1 MGPKDDRPIAIS
13 FWKFQSLGRIFYGLR
28 NLVRIKMEKS
38 NSVIPADVLAA
49 SQDRA
54 VRSASSRDYYF
65 LKQGGGVT
73 LGDSPRGR
81 FVYGFDGFTLW
92 CQSDGYIYA
101 SDGLHQLFSAT
112 KEGEEP
118 SIAFFLDLGGTI
130 ISLLPVPFLGDGAQ
144 RYTVS
149 TIHATYYF
157 TEWKDV
163 TATVRVTTSPT
174 NQLLFS
180 LFVSFQKPRENC
192 RLLTYCSPYEKDELG
207 KSDEDRWF
215 LTTKTTNRINRDSQ
229 SRLLFPPCS
238 VTVFEDPDRFTS
250 LTHQSLLRGSCTLAP
265 GIKFQEYEITTS
277 RKEFIGGNNRNLN
290 NPVSFERR
298 HFPEQRPETVFNDK
312 GIFSNAL
319 FFEVGSDSELRLDY
333 MYQRVLDPKD
343 GKKLAGEPVTPV
355 LVDRAVQSV
364 ADENSSHLHALEIE
378 GLFDSGYSEINGQDF
393 FPFLITLQHQVAVC
407 SKIKGYMQLARR
419 SLVGIRD
426 VFQALEA
433 YLYFAPDKA
442 REKILEALGYT
453 CLSGRCLRQYLPG
466 SPIAD
471 TREFI
476 DQGLWVIK
484 TIVEYVKVTGDQS
497 ILSEAVGYHE
507 IVEDNPF
514 IGAVRPIE
522 THETVLQHLF
532 RILEYLIK
540 NINPKTQLL
549 MALYGDWNDALD
561 GLGYTDKKD
570 REFGTGT
577 TVMGSLQ
584 LYQNCHDMIELL
596 QFLDLQESPK
606 DETALYQD
614 AKDKLYAGLVNN
626 AVVGSDSATRV
637 AHGFGDEA
645 SYTVGGPEDPDGA
658 SRYGLTSNAYW
669 IISGIHRDAKT
680 KKGRDLLPS
689 ILSAYEKLDDK
700 YGLKTFHPAFAR
712 GTEHWFGRIPRLPV
726 GTAENGATYNHATL
740 FGVWSLFQ
748 AGQSAAAWKQL
759 EKLLPFTAIHN
770 NYNLTPFV
778 IPNSYIHNMEK
789 GLDGESMN
797 DWQTGSS
804 NVLLKILIWYVF
816 GFRPELSH
824 LRIQPDPQSPLTQFS
839 YSGTYQNKKIVMS
852 YEKTSAVK
860 ERTISLNEKS
870 LDLFRDEELNAL
882 VADLPGDKL
891 GKENQIKISDP
902 LSTDD

>member
-1 MGPKDDRPIAIS
+1 
-13 FWKFQSLGRIFYGLR
+13 
-28 NLVRIKMEKS
+28 MEKS
-38 NSVIPADVLAA
+38 KSIIPADVLAA
-49 SQDRA
+49 IQEQVVQD
-54 VRSASSRDYYF
+54 ASSRDYYF
-65 LKQGGGVT
+65 LPQGGGVT
-73 LGDSPRGR
+73 KGGSPKGR

-92 CQSDGYIYA
+92 CQADGYIYA
-101 SDGLHQLFSAT
+101 SDGLHQLFSTA

-118 SIAFFLDLGGTI
+118 SIAFFLDLDGKI

-144 RYTVS
+144 RHTMS

-157 TEWKDV
+157 TEWEDI
-163 TATVRVTTSPT
+163 ATIVRVTTSPT

-180 LFVSFQKPRENC
+180 LFVSFQKPRKKC

-215 LTTKTTNRINRDSQ
+215 LTTKTTNQIQQSGI

-250 LTHQSLLRGSCTLAP
+250 LTHQSLLRGSCALTP
-265 GIKFQEYEITTS
+265 GITFQGYEITTS
-277 RKEFIGGNNRNLN
+277 RKEFVGGNNRNLN
-290 NPVSFERR
+290 NPVAFERQ

-312 GIFSNAL
+312 AIFSNAL
-319 FFEVGSDSELRLDY
+319 FFEAEENSALRLDY
-333 MYQRVLDPKD
+333 IYQRVLNPKD
-343 GKKLAGEPVTPV
+343 LEKLAGEPINSL
-355 LVDRAVQSV
+355 LVDKAVLDV
-364 ADENSSHLHALEIE
+364 VEKNSETLRSLKIE
-378 GLFDSGYSEINGQDF
+378 GSFDKSYSEIDGQDF

-407 SKIKGYMQLARR
+407 SKIKGYMQLAQR

-433 YLYFAPDKA
+433 YLYFAPEKA
-442 REKILEALGYT
+442 KEKILEALGYT

-484 TIVEYVKVTGDQS
+484 TLIEYVKVTGDQS
-497 ILSEAVGYHE
+497 ILSEEVGYHE
-507 IVEDNPF
+507 IVEDNPY
-514 IGAVRPIE
+514 IGTVRPIE
-522 THETVLQHLF
+522 TRETVLQHLF
-532 RILEYLIK
+532 RILGYLIK

-561 GLGYTDKKD
+561 GLGFTEKKGKQ
-570 REFGTGT
+570 FGTGT

-584 LYQNCHDMIELL
+584 LYQNCKDMIELL
-596 QFLDLQESPK
+596 HFLELEETHK
-606 DETALYQD
+606 DEIALYQK
-614 AKDKLYAGLVNN
+614 AKDKLYSGLVNN
-626 AVVGSDSATRV
+626 AVLGSGNATRV

-645 SYTVGGPEDPDGA
+645 KYTVGGPEDPDGA

-669 IISGIHRDAKT
+669 IISGIHRDAKM
-680 KKGRDLLPS
+680 KEGLDLLPS
-689 ILSAYEKLDDK
+689 ILSIYEQLDDK
-700 YGLKTFHPAFAR
+700 YGLRTFDPAFAR

-748 AGQSAAAWKQL
+748 AGQSEAAWKQL
-759 EKLLPFTAIHN
+759 EKLLPFTSIHN

-816 GFRPELSH
+816 GFRPELDH
-824 LRIQPDPQSPLTQFS
+824 LRIQPDPRSPLTQFS
-839 YSGTYQNKKIVMS
+839 YSGTYQNKMIIMS
-852 YEKTSAVK
+852 YQKTSAVN
-860 ERTISLNEKS
+860 ERIIHFNEKP
-870 LDLFRDEELNAL
+870 LKLFKDDELNAW
-882 VADLPGDKL
+882 VADLPYRKL
-891 GKENQIKISDP
+891 KKENQIKISDP
-902 LSTDD
+902 LSMDHPHG

>member
-1 MGPKDDRPIAIS
+1 
-13 FWKFQSLGRIFYGLR
+13 
-28 NLVRIKMEKS
+28 MEKLK
-38 NSVIPADVLAA
+38 SVIPADVLAA
-49 SQDRA
+49 TQDRV
-54 VRSASSRDYYF
+54 VRNASSRDYYF

-73 LGDSPRGR
+73 LGDSPKGR
-81 FVYGFDGFTLW
+81 FVYGFNGFTLW
-92 CQSDGYIYA
+92 CQTDGYIYA

-118 SIAFFLDLGGTI
+118 SIAFFLDLEGKVV
-130 ISLLPVPFLGDGAQ
+130 SLLPVPFLDDGAQ

-149 TIHATYYF
+149 AIHATYYF
-157 TEWKDV
+157 TEWEDI
-163 TATVRVTTSPT
+163 TTTVRVTTSPT

-180 LFVSFQKPRENC
+180 LFVSFQEPRQNC
-192 RLLTYCSPYEKDELG
+192 RLLTYYSPYEKNELG

-215 LTTKTTNRINRDSQ
+215 LTTQTTNRIQQDGKSGF
-229 SRLLFPPCS
+229 LFPPCS

-250 LTHQSLLRGSCTLAP
+250 LTHHSLLRGSCALTP
-265 GIKFQEYEITTS
+265 GIKFQGYEITTS
-277 RKEFIGGNNRNLN
+277 RKEFVGGNNRNLN
-290 NPVSFERR
+290 NPVAFERQ

-319 FFEVGSDSELRLDY
+319 FFEAEGNSALRLDY
-333 MYQRVLDPKD
+333 IYQRVLNPKD
-343 GKKLAGEPVTPV
+343 LEKPTGEPVIPV
-355 LVDRAVQSV
+355 LVDKAVQEV
-364 ADENSSHLHALEIE
+364 VDENSGTPRSLEIE
-378 GLFDSGYSEINGQDF
+378 GSFDTKYSEIDGQDF

-407 SKIKGYMQLARR
+407 SKIKGYMQLAQR

-433 YLYFAPDKA
+433 YLYFAPEKA
-442 REKILEALGYT
+442 KEKILEALSYT

-484 TIVEYVKVTGDQS
+484 TIVEHVKVTGDQS
-497 ILSEAVGYHE
+497 ILSEEVGYHE
-507 IVEDNPF
+507 IVEDNPY

-522 THETVLQHLF
+522 TQETVLLHLF

-561 GLGYTDKKD
+561 GLGFNNKKGK
-570 REFGTGT
+570 EFGTGT

-584 LYQNCHDMIELL
+584 LYQNCKDMIELL
-596 QFLDLQESPK
+596 HFLDLQKTHKGEM
-606 DETALYQD
+606 ELYQK
-614 AKDKLYAGLVNN
+614 AKDNLYSGLTNN
-626 AVVGSDSATRV
+626 AVLGSGSATRI

-645 SYTVGGPEDPDGA
+645 KYTVGGPEDPDGV

-669 IISGIHRDAKT
+669 IISGIHQDT
-680 KKGRDLLPS
+680 KMNKGLDLLPS
-689 ILSAYEKLDDK
+689 ILSIYEQLDDK
-700 YGLKTFHPAFAR
+700 YGLRTFDPAFAR

-748 AGQSAAAWKQL
+748 AGQSEAAWEQMGKM
-759 EKLLPFTAIHN
+759 LPFTSIHN

-816 GFRPELSH
+816 GFRPELNH
-824 LRIQPDPQSPLTQFS
+824 LRIQPDPRSPLARFS

-852 YEKTSAVK
+852 YQKTSAVN
-860 ERTISLNEKS
+860 ERVIYLNEKPVE
-870 LDLFRDEELNAL
+870 LFRDDELNAW
-882 VADLPGDKL
+882 VADLPHHILKKD
-891 GKENQIKISDP
+891 NQIKISDP
-902 LSTDD
+902 LSMGDLRE

>member
-1 MGPKDDRPIAIS
+1 
-13 FWKFQSLGRIFYGLR
+13 
-28 NLVRIKMEKS
+28 MEKLK
-38 NSVIPADVLAA
+38 SVIPADLLAA
-49 SQDRA
+49 TQDRV
-54 VRSASSRDYYF
+54 VRNASSRDYYF

-73 LGDSPRGR
+73 LGDSPKGR

-92 CQSDGYIYA
+92 CQADGYIYA
-101 SDGLHQLFSAT
+101 ADGLHQLFSAT

-118 SIAFFLDLGGTI
+118 SIAFFLDLGGKV

-149 TIHATYYF
+149 AIHATYYF
-157 TEWKDV
+157 TEWEDI
-163 TATVRVTTSPT
+163 TTTVRVTASPT

-180 LFVSFQKPRENC
+180 LFVSFQEPRQNC
-192 RLLTYCSPYEKDELG
+192 RLLTYCSPYEKNELG

-215 LTTKTTNRINRDSQ
+215 LTTKTTNRIKRDGK
-229 SRLLFPPCS
+229 SRFLFPPCS

-250 LTHQSLLRGSCTLAP
+250 ITHQSLLRGSCALTP
-265 GIKFQEYEITTS
+265 GIKFQGYEITTS
-277 RKEFIGGNNRNLN
+277 RKEFVGGTNRNLN
-290 NPVSFERR
+290 NPVAFGRQ

-319 FFEVGSDSELRLDY
+319 FFEAESHSALRLDY
-333 MYQRVLDPKD
+333 IYQRVLNPKD
-343 GKKLAGEPVTPV
+343 LKKLAGESVNSV
-355 LVDRAVQSV
+355 LVDMAVQEV
-364 ADENSSHLHALEIE
+364 VKENSGTLRSLKME
-378 GLFDSGYSEINGQDF
+378 GSFDKKCSEIDDLDF
-393 FPFLITLQHQVAVC
+393 FSFLITLQYQVAIC
-407 SKIKGYMQLARR
+407 SKIKGYMQLDQR

-433 YLYFAPDKA
+433 YLYFAPEKA
-442 REKILEALGYT
+442 KEKILEALSYT

-471 TREFI
+471 TREFV

-484 TIVEYVKVTGDQS
+484 TIIEYVKVTGDQS
-497 ILSEAVGYHE
+497 ILSEEVGYHE
-507 IVEDNPF
+507 IVEDNPY
-514 IGAVRPIE
+514 IGTVRSIK
-522 THETVLQHLF
+522 TYETVLLHLF

-561 GLGYTDKKD
+561 GLGFTDKKGKK
-570 REFGTGT
+570 FGTGT

-584 LYQNCHDMIELL
+584 LYQNCKDMIELL
-596 QFLDLQESPK
+596 HFLELQESHK
-606 DETALYQD
+606 DEIGLYHK
-614 AKDKLYAGLVNN
+614 AKDKLYSGLVNN
-626 AVVGSDSATRV
+626 SVLGSGSATRV

-645 SYTVGGPEDPDGA
+645 KYTVGGPRDPDGA
-658 SRYGLTSNAYW
+658 SRYSLTSNAYW
-669 IISGIHRDAKT
+669 IISGIHQDAKT
-680 KKGRDLLPS
+680 KEDLDLLPS

-700 YGLKTFHPAFAR
+700 YGLRTFYPAFDR
-712 GTEHWFGRIPRLPV
+712 GTEHWFGRIPRLPA

-740 FGVWSLFQ
+740 FGIWSLFQ
-748 AGQSAAAWKQL
+748 TGQSKAAWRQL
-759 EKLLPFTAIHN
+759 EKLFPFTSIHN

-778 IPNSYIHNMEK
+778 MPNSYIHNMEK
-789 GLDGESMN
+789 GLNGESMN

-816 GFRPELSH
+816 GFRPELDH
-824 LRIQPDPQSPLTQFS
+824 LRIQPDPWSPLVQFS

-852 YEKTSAVK
+852 YQKTSAVN
-860 ERTISLNEKS
+860 ERIIYLNGKPLEQ
-870 LDLFRDEELNAL
+870 FRDDELNAW
-882 VADLPGDKL
+882 VADLPYREL

-902 LSTDD
+902 LSMSR